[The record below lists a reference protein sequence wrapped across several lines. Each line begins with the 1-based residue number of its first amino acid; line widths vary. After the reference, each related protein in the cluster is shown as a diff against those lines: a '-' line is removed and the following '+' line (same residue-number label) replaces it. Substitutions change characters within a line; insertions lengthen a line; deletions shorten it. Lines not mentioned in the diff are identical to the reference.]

1 MKLRGDNL
9 LPMLGNCAYKY
20 VCKVGM
26 YISSI
31 YKYVYTKCQNGLN
44 DCYMLIALCELL
56 VYMGDIY
63 LSSCFS

>member
-20 VCKVGM
+20 VCQVGM

-31 YKYVYTKCQNGLN
+31 YEYVYTKRQNGLN
-44 DCYMLIALCELL
+44 DFYMLIALCELL

-63 LSSCFS
+63 YRWR